1 MQPRQLPDHLL
12 SQGRH
17 AFTRAEAE
25 DLLDLD
31 GAALRNALARLAR
44 KEQLFSPA
52 RGLYVLVPPEYRSW
66 GVVPAEW
73 FVDELMGHLGRPYYV
88 GLLSAAAAHG
98 ASHQAPQV
106 FQVVTPVSVEP
117 RDIRRVRLRFHA
129 SVFFETAE
137 TMAITVPTGSMTV
150 STRETTVVDLV
161 DSPKLAGGL
170 DNVATIV
177 GEVGQLHGSAL
188 TRIAAPRGLSVV
200 RRVGWLVNTFGQA
213 DDLEA
218 LRQAARI
225 DQGEASL
232 LEPGQGKRGSVDK
245 HWKLRINRTVEPD
258 L

>member
-1 MQPRQLPDHLL
+1 MEPRQLPDHLL

-17 AFTRAEAE
+17 TFTSAEAE
-25 DLLDLD
+25 ELLGLED
-31 GAALRNALARLAR
+31 AALRNALRRLAR
-44 KEQLFSPA
+44 KGHLFSPA

-73 FVDELMGHLGRPYYV
+73 FVDELMRHLGRPYYV

-106 FQVVTPVSVEP
+106 FQVVTPVAAEP
-117 RDIRRVRLRFHA
+117 RDIRRVRLRFHE
-129 SVFFETAE
+129 SVFFPTAE
-137 TMAITVPTGSMTV
+137 TMPMTVPTGQMTV

-161 DSPKLAGGL
+161 GSPRLAGGL

-177 GEVGQLHGSAL
+177 GEIGELHGSAL
-188 TRIAAPRGLSVV
+188 ARIAAPRGLSVV
-200 RRVGWLVNTFGQA
+200 RRTGWLVEKFGEA

-218 LRQAARI
+218 LRQASRI
-225 DQGEASL
+225 DQGYPSL
-232 LEPGQGKRGSVDK
+232 LESAQGKRGSVDK
-245 HWKLRINRTVEPD
+245 QWKLRINREVEPD